1 MFDLML
7 RFGLLDQ
14 LRGVAVVQKVVKRK
28 LPTTTNPKPA
38 KILTTD
44 PGSTKYMIQWRK
56 KTTKKNKTW
65 DGDGYAVIKE
75 LENGACEISIKNSD
89 GKPMGKRVFTATP
102 NLDDVISVGPYEL
115 ELDEK

>member
-75 LENGACEISIKNSD
+75 LENGACEISIKTL
-89 GKPMGKRVFTATP
+89 MA
-102 NLDDVISVGPYEL
+102 NLWEKSVYC
-115 ELDEK
+115 DT

>member
-1 MFDLML
+1 MNVRPNAPF
-7 RFGLLDQ
+7 RPPRPI
-14 LRGVAVVQKVVKRK
+14 RGVAVVQKVVKRK

-44 PGSTKYMIQWRK
+44 PGSTKYVIQWRK
-56 KTTKKNKTW
+56 KTSKKNKTW
-65 DGDGYAVIKE
+65 DGDGYAVIKQ

-102 NLDDVISVGPYEL
+102 NLDDVISVGSMN
-115 ELDEK
+115 